1 MLTPNDP
8 FPIAADDERM
18 LDRRRFLCVAGAA
31 AVAVLAGEWTAAR
44 APAERAPGHVVLADA
59 LAVGEARGVVATNG
73 ADALAVR
80 VDAETLVAFERRCPH
95 LG

>member
-18 LDRRRFLCVAGAA
+18 LDRRRFLCAAGAA

-59 LAVGEARGVVATNG
+59 LAVGEA
-73 ADALAVR
+73 
-80 VDAETLVAFERRCPH
+80 F
-95 LG
+95 